1 MKNVSSD
8 QFEKQITFIEK
19 EVIEKDSEIK
29 ALTKVIETNKQR
41 SEKVEKSMNSKEED
55 IKELIKKVKNLK
67 KMETVKKEMKK
78 LKEETK
84 KCSLTLAAHIDD
96 NVLGGDQAQEE
107 VNNLFDHS
115 KENDKEEDKWS

>member
-78 LKEETK
+78 LKEKTK